1 MRCARLSLPTAS
13 LIATVGVLAALGAP
27 LAPAP
32 TARAETPVIYKWVDE
47 NGVAHYTTDRER
59 IPASIRDRVTQA
71 GGAKR
76 GADWLESDAGPPGLS
91 PAAPLPGVP
100 AAATP
105 REREAEGVEL
115 PEESDGVHAVEAR
128 PDWSEAPGGE
138 AAWAPGDL
146 GDEKATPA
154 QAPVE
159 APPVAATATAG
170 RAAPAPEPAI
180 DDAALAPPPPPPP
193 PLEADGAP
201 VAVVPPAPEPD
212 PAPARS
218 APAGREA
225 PVDREAPV
233 AESAPGLPAP
243 EAAVAVGRAPEPSA
257 PAAVAA
263 PAPRDLAPDEAE
275 ELAKLDAQIS
285 EVEAEIARDE
295 EALMGLI
302 SSDEATR
309 HDALVDDPKFRDIAQ
324 RLPQLQADLERL
336 RERRAQIQPAV
347 SRP

>member
-1 MRCARLSLPTAS
+1 MRCARPSLPTAS
-13 LIATVGVLAALGAP
+13 LIATIGVLVAVGTP
-27 LAPAP
+27 TLAPPAL
-32 TARAETPVIYKWVDE
+32 AEAPVIYKWVDE

-71 GGAKR
+71 GDAKR
-76 GADWLESDAGPPGLS
+76 GADWLQSDAGPPGAAP
-91 PAAPLPGVP
+91 PAALPGVP
-100 AAATP
+100 SAATP

-115 PEESDGVHAVEAR
+115 PEESDGVHAVETR

-138 AAWAPGDL
+138 ATWAPDDIGDA
-146 GDEKATPA
+146 GAPA
-154 QAPVE
+154 PGAPGQRAPQPPVE
-159 APPVAATATAG
+159 AAPVAGTATTAAG
-170 RAAPAPEPAI
+170 PLSAPEPAT
-180 DDAALAPPPPPPP
+180 DGAALTPPPPPPPP

-201 VAVVPPAPEPD
+201 VAVAPPEPEEE
-212 PAPARS
+212 PAVAGEAPAAES
-218 APAGREA
+218 SPAAPAT
-225 PVDREAPV
+225 
-233 AESAPGLPAP
+233 
-243 EAAVAVGRAPEPSA
+243 EAAMAVGRAPEPSA

-263 PAPRDLAPDEAE
+263 PAPRDLAPDEEE

-285 EVEAEIARDE
+285 EVEAKIARDE

-302 SSDEATR
+302 SSDEAAR